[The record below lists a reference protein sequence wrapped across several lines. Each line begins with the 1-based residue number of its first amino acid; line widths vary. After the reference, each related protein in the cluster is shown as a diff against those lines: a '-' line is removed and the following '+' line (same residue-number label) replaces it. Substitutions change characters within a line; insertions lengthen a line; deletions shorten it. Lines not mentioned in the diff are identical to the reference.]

1 MSPPPASEGAAREF
15 PDPPIAHINWRRTSR
30 LIPSRYPAVGLFD
43 RVAAPED
50 LDAVIELEGW
60 TNDRISTELGILSL
74 VPRDEWVAGRPHAT
88 VVMAAFCHPR
98 PGGSRFADEQHGAWY
113 SGRRLDTALA
123 ESVYHRTQELGE
135 IGAFETRVQMR
146 LYHADFRAPFHD
158 IRRGAEFTSV
168 YDPVDYRSS
177 QRFARA
183 LLDSGSN
190 GIVYRSVRHEG
201 GECIACFRPK
211 LVLNVTV
218 AAHYEFRWDGR
229 PDPTVTRIRGS
240 QRE

>member
-1 MSPPPASEGAAREF
+1 MITRRDAALGF
-15 PDPPIAHINWRRTSR
+15 PDPPVTRVNWKRTSR

-60 TNDRISTELGILSL
+60 TNDRINAELGILSL

-98 PGGSRFADEQHGAWY
+98 PGGSRFADEARGAWY
-113 SGRRLDTALA
+113 SGRRLETAIA
-123 ESVYHRTQELGE
+123 ESVYHRTQELAE
-135 IGAFETRVQMR
+135 IGAFNARVQMR
-146 LYHADFRAPFHD
+146 LYHADFHAPFHD
-158 IRRGAEFTSV
+158 LRRRTEYAPLF
-168 YDPVDYRSS
+168 DPVHYTTS
-177 QRFARA
+177 QQFART

-190 GIVYRSVRHEG
+190 GVVYPSVRHDG
-201 GECIACFRPK
+201 GECIACLRPK

-218 AAHYEFRWDGR
+218 AAHYDYRWHGG
-229 PDPTVTRIRGS
+229 PDPVVTRVRGS
-240 QRE
+240 HRE